1 MRQDQQDLSSI
12 GWKGNLN
19 IFNPS
24 GHTRAAHDAAVAAN
38 SGKRHRQ
45 GKVQRSPMLAVEAL
59 AANVGGSV
67 IATVM
72 TAVAAGIALVAG
84 AFAIYDTV
92 VAVTSQAIAAG
103 LTALALALVSVIT
116 GLIGPRIVRARAAA
130 AERRLG
136 PRRSVENSA
145 LVGMAA
151 EFALI
156 VAGLA
161 ADRALRH
168 RAKR

>member
-1 MRQDQQDLSSI
+1 
-12 GWKGNLN
+12 
-19 IFNPS
+19 
-24 GHTRAAHDAAVAAN
+24 
-38 SGKRHRQ
+38 
-45 GKVQRSPMLAVEAL
+45 MLAVEAL

-67 IATVM
+67 IATVV

-84 AFAIYDTV
+84 AVAIYDAV

-136 PRRSVENSA
+136 PRRSVQNSA
-145 LVGMAA
+145 LVGIAA